1 MVLSENFT
9 YSGTSQNF
17 ERDSYATLAE
27 MKAVRAKKMPSIF
40 HATCEETGKLYI
52 YNKTNPDDEILMEI
66 EQLFGDEDD

>member
-27 MKAVRAKKMPSIF
+27 MTAVKAKKMPSIF

-52 YNKTNPDDEILMEI
+52 YNKEKTPK
-66 EQLFGDEDD
+66 Q